1 MINKLK
7 LKKMNKKGF
16 QTRDFLIAGLLF
28 TAVIIFFVIGI
39 ADMQGNYPNNQN
51 IVSESFQENYDK
63 LSEQTQTLA
72 LMKNTSLSGEGL
84 TFRGAFDVTFGSF
97 FTIMQ
102 LTFSTLNLFSNMYVN
117 ITTDFP
123 FVDSLV
129 LNNFM
134 ILGLAMITIILIFKL
149 INAVGRNPV

>member
-149 INAVGRNPV
+149 NMEILH